1 MTENQVLYQRA
12 RQCILEG
19 DTQAALEA
27 LAPLNDHAVQVLTAQ
42 YQAVRERAI
51 KQTISFE
58 EAQLAYN
65 QINDSLL
72 HRLSD
77 YDKGIAAPGTAPRR
91 RWLAPALLAV
101 GLLAAI
107 AWGLLRSNQ
116 KDENCPKFDKKEHFK
131 IAFFP
136 LQKLSGAGTQ
146 QPTVAVMNRI
156 SELTQKRQLPVQVG
170 AYRASDTQL
179 FSMNEKEDLAANCG
193 ADLVI
198 HGDFVSFGTDSVQIQ
213 LRYKFFNLEQT
224 SSTATEALPSVGAMA
239 QMRSLDDVVLS
250 ICAQIALRMG
260 KKDVAKTWLSKLQQ
274 ADDATEAPLRK
285 ALE

>member
-1 MTENQVLYQRA
+1 M
-12 RQCILEG
+12 
-19 DTQAALEA
+19 AALEA

-42 YQAVRERAI
+42 YRAVRERTI

-65 QINDSLL
+65 QINDGLL
-72 HRLSD
+72 QRLFD
-77 YDKGIAAPGTAPRR
+77 FDKGIAAPGASPRR
-91 RWLAPALLAV
+91 RWLMPILLAG

-107 AWGLLRSNQ
+107 AWGLLRSYP

-136 LQKLSGAGTQ
+136 LQKLSGTGTQ

-179 FSMNEKEDLAANCG
+179 FSMNEKEDLAAECG

-198 HGDFVSFGTDSVQIQ
+198 HGDFVSFGTDSVRIQ

-260 KKDVAKTWLSKLQQ
+260 KKEAAKTWLAKLQQ